1 MRPCKAC
8 GYMVC
13 RCTPI
18 GDEVT
23 PPLGLTPRYM
33 WISERK
39 SDIIRAMDR
48 YSSAGKVIPRE
59 WIEEL
64 ANL

>member
-1 MRPCKAC
+1 MNYCRVC
-8 GYMVC
+8 GFYKCQCVV
-13 RCTPI
+13 RAQV
-18 GDEVT
+18 EK